1 MKSFLRIPHQKSIF
15 LASEYLELNNIW
27 RQVEAKLKNFGWRV
41 VKGADARTRG
51 EMRYERHDVCLQRI
65 DRTPYFLVLIG
76 RLAGSSFRG
85 KQPKYR
91 KYSGLLTTHAEIR
104 RSILKKPPGKWFCFV
119 HHEVL
124 IAWELWKK
132 NGYRKKFRC
141 EPIDKRV
148 FRWITE
154 IKKHG
159 RDTYP
164 FDEWEDLEGQL
175 KRYLASEIKGLKRR
189 RTV

>member
-1 MKSFLRIPHQKSIF
+1 MKRLSGTPRRRSIF

-27 RQVEAKLKNFGWRV
+27 RQVEAELESFGWRV
-41 VKGADARTRG
+41 VKGEDARTRA

-91 KYSGLLTTHAEIR
+91 QYRGLRATHAEIR
-104 RSILKKPPGKWFCFV
+104 RSILKKPPGNWFCFV

-124 IAWELWKK
+124 MAWELWRQNGCRK
-132 NGYRKKFRC
+132 NFRC
-141 EPIDKRV
+141 EPIDKHV
-148 FRWITE
+148 FKWITE
-154 IKKHG
+154 IKRHG

-164 FDEWEDLEGQL
+164 FDEWEDLERQL
-175 KRYLASEIKGLKRR
+175 KRHLAAK
-189 RTV
+189 